1 MKRIVVI
8 LAALSTLV
16 LSGGAWFAVR

>member
-1 MKRIVVI
+1 MKRIFIV

-16 LSGGAWFAVR
+16 LSGGAHFTIR

>member
-16 LSGGAWFAVR
+16 LSGGAWLKI

>member
-1 MKRIVVI
+1 MKRIFIV

-16 LSGGAWFAVR
+16 LSGGAHYSIR